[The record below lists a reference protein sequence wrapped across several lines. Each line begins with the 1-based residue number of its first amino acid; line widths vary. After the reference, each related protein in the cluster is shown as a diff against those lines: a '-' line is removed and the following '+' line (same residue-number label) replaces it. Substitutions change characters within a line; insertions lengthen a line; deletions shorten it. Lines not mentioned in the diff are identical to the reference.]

1 MDEEAVIFRVPSQ
14 LAPSLERFVGGDA
27 GVDISLNPVGT
38 DGLNFIFILR
48 DESGTRR
55 FPAKFASLPTTVE
68 IQKTADHVHLVKSG
82 MISRVLVV
90 YEQRSAAAGAAMVDE
105 ESRTSAETIDVVLD
119 PSRDALGDVCD
130 VVADPTPGSSERVLD
145 SGLTPPMQHAV
156 RRRFRKAQRYIA
168 RYDKQL
174 VEEAERVLLDLT
186 VHDAYE
192 HCVEELVD
200 AEPFMAPWFR
210 NGGDNVTICYE
221 DGECVAASASVQFDS
236 PSLPPGMPA
245 SPAHRHCEGHVPTAA
260 KPRSR
265 SLPRRKCVPRTH
277 APDGLRNYPPLQLRQ
292 SSSASS

>member
-1 MDEEAVIFRVPSQ
+1 MDEEAVIFRVPSH
-14 LAPSLERFVGGDA
+14 LAPALERFVGGDA
-27 GVDISLNPVGT
+27 AVDISLNPAGT
-38 DGLNFIFILR
+38 DGLNFIFTLR

-68 IQKTADHVHLVKSG
+68 IQKTADHVHLVKAG

-105 ESRTSAETIDVVLD
+105 ELRTSAETIDVVLD

-156 RRRFRKAQRYIA
+156 RRRFRKAQRYIG
-168 RYDKQL
+168 RYEKQL

-221 DGECVAASASVQFDS
+221 DGECVPV
-236 PSLPPGMPA
+236 
-245 SPAHRHCEGHVPTAA
+245 HW
-260 KPRSR
+260 
-265 SLPRRKCVPRTH
+265 
-277 APDGLRNYPPLQLRQ
+277 
-292 SSSASS
+292 